1 MNKTKIAISGIGAV
15 GGYYGGLLA
24 ARYKDSED
32 IDIYFIS
39 RGENLEEIRKN
50 GIEVK
55 NTFLTIKAKPT
66 LATDNPA
73 EIGPVDYLFCCTK
86 SYDLEENIVQL
97 TPIIGPNTV
106 IIPLLNGADIAERIQ
121 KLLPNNEV
129 WKGCVYIS
137 SRLVRP
143 GRVEKFTIKDRMF
156 FGSKQGNKKRQKDL
170 QDILVNAR
178 ILTTI
183 PDDIDLEIW
192 KKFFM
197 ISTAATITSYFNE
210 TIGEVVN
217 NHIDLFITLGYEL
230 KSVAEAKGIRLPDGQ
245 VFSAIDAQKIMPN
258 NSTTSMHSDFQ
269 KGNRTEVETL
279 TGYVVRTVHNP
290 ANSGNVRRSG
300 NIDRLC
306 RTNCPRIGNR
316 SSDLS
321 IHVQRVDRISLSGG
335 GLISQ

>member
-1 MNKTKIAISGIGAV
+1 
-15 GGYYGGLLA
+15 
-24 ARYKDSED
+24 
-32 IDIYFIS
+32 
-39 RGENLEEIRKN
+39 
-50 GIEVK
+50 
-55 NTFLTIKAKPT
+55 
-66 LATDNPA
+66 
-73 EIGPVDYLFCCTK
+73 
-86 SYDLEENIVQL
+86 
-97 TPIIGPNTV
+97 
-106 IIPLLNGADIAERIQ
+106 
-121 KLLPNNEV
+121 
-129 WKGCVYIS
+129 
-137 SRLVRP
+137 
-143 GRVEKFTIKDRMF
+143 
-156 FGSKQGNKKRQKDL
+156 
-170 QDILVNAR
+170 
-178 ILTTI
+178 
-183 PDDIDLEIW
+183 
-192 KKFFM
+192 M

-269 KGNRTEVETL
+269 KRQS
-279 TGYVVRTVHNP
+279 H
-290 ANSGNVRRSG
+290 RSG

>member
-1 MNKTKIAISGIGAV
+1 MSKTKIAISGIGAV

-39 RGENLEEIRKN
+39 RGENLKEIREN

-86 SYDLEENIVQL
+86 SYDLEENIAQL
-97 TPIIGPNTV
+97 TPVIGPNTV
-106 IIPLLNGADIAERIQ
+106 IIPLLNGANITERIQ
-121 KLLPNNEV
+121 QLLPNNEI
-129 WKGCVYIS
+129 WKGCVYIG

-156 FGSKQGNKKRQKDL
+156 FGSKEAPTKRQKEL
-170 QDILVNAR
+170 QDILANAR

-183 PDDIDLEIW
+183 PDNIDLEIW

-210 TIGEVVN
+210 TIGEVIN

-230 KSVAEAKGIRLPDGQ
+230 KSVAVAKGIPLPNDRY
-245 VFSAIDAQKIMPN
+245 SPL
-258 NSTTSMHSDFQ
+258 ST
-269 KGNRTEVETL
+269 L
-279 TGYVVRTVHNP
+279 
-290 ANSGNVRRSG
+290 RRS
-300 NIDRLC
+300 C
-306 RTNCPRIGNR
+306 RTIPLPPCTVISKRATAPRWK
-316 SSDLS
+316 
-321 IHVQRVDRISLSGG
+321 H
-335 GLISQ
+335 

>member
-1 MNKTKIAISGIGAV
+1 MNKIKIAISGIGAV

-24 ARYKDSED
+24 ARYKDSEE

-39 RGENLEEIRKN
+39 RGENLKKIREN
-50 GIEVK
+50 DGIEVK
-55 NTFLTIKAKPT
+55 NSFLTIK
-66 LATDNPA
+66 ATDNPA

-86 SYDLEENIVQL
+86 SYDLEKNIAQL
-97 TPIIGPNTV
+97 APVIGSKTV
-106 IIPLLNGADIAERIQ
+106 IIPLQNGVDIAERIQ
-121 KLLPNNEV
+121 PLLPNNEI
-129 WKGCVYIS
+129 WKGCVYIN

-156 FGSKQGNKKRQKDL
+156 FGSKQGNKIRQKEL
-170 QDILVNAR
+170 QEILANAR

-210 TIGEVVN
+210 TIGEVIN
-217 NHIDLFITLGYEL
+217 KHINLFITLGYEL
-230 KSVAEAKGIRLPDGQ
+230 KSVAVAKGISLPDNQ

-279 TGYVVRTVHNP
+279 TGYVVRAAQELDIEVPTY
-290 ANSGNVRRSG
+290 
-300 NIDRLC
+300 
-306 RTNCPRIGNR
+306 
-316 SSDLS
+316 
-321 IHVQRVDRISLSGG
+321 QFMYK
-335 GLISQ
+335 GLTEFPYPDSN

>member
-1 MNKTKIAISGIGAV
+1 
-15 GGYYGGLLA
+15 
-24 ARYKDSED
+24 
-32 IDIYFIS
+32 
-39 RGENLEEIRKN
+39 
-50 GIEVK
+50 
-55 NTFLTIKAKPT
+55 
-66 LATDNPA
+66 
-73 EIGPVDYLFCCTK
+73 
-86 SYDLEENIVQL
+86 
-97 TPIIGPNTV
+97 
-106 IIPLLNGADIAERIQ
+106 
-121 KLLPNNEV
+121 
-129 WKGCVYIS
+129 
-137 SRLVRP
+137 
-143 GRVEKFTIKDRMF
+143 MF

-170 QDILVNAR
+170 QDILANAR

-258 NSTTSMHSDFQ
+258 
-269 KGNRTEVETL
+269 
-279 TGYVVRTVHNP
+279 
-290 ANSGNVRRSG
+290 RSG

>member
-97 TPIIGPNTV
+97 TPITGPNTV

-129 WKGCVYIS
+129 WKGCVYIG

-170 QDILVNAR
+170 QDILANAR

-245 VFSAIDAQKIMPN
+245 VFSAIDAQRIMPN

-269 KGNRTEVETL
+269 KGNR
-279 TGYVVRTVHNP
+279 
-290 ANSGNVRRSG
+290 
-300 NIDRLC
+300 I
-306 RTNCPRIGNR
+306 
-316 SSDLS
+316 
-321 IHVQRVDRISLSGG
+321 
-335 GLISQ
+335 

>member
-66 LATDNPA
+66 
-73 EIGPVDYLFCCTK
+73 
-86 SYDLEENIVQL
+86 
-97 TPIIGPNTV
+97 
-106 IIPLLNGADIAERIQ
+106 
-121 KLLPNNEV
+121 NNEV
-129 WKGCVYIS
+129 WKGCVYIG

-170 QDILVNAR
+170 QDILANAR

-279 TGYVVRTVHNP
+279 TGYVVRTAQELGIEVP
-290 ANSGNVRRSG
+290 
-300 NIDRLC
+300 
-306 RTNCPRIGNR
+306 TY
-316 SSDLS
+316 
-321 IHVQRVDRISLSGG
+321 QFMYK
-335 GLISQ
+335 GLTEFPYPVAD

>member
-1 MNKTKIAISGIGAV
+1 MRLHQFPLGQTGKSGKV
-15 GGYYGGLLA
+15 HH
-24 ARYKDSED
+24 K
-32 IDIYFIS
+32 
-39 RGENLEEIRKN
+39 
-50 GIEVK
+50 
-55 NTFLTIKAKPT
+55 
-66 LATDNPA
+66 
-73 EIGPVDYLFCCTK
+73 GP
-86 SYDLEENIVQL
+86 
-97 TPIIGPNTV
+97 
-106 IIPLLNGADIAERIQ
+106 
-121 KLLPNNEV
+121 
-129 WKGCVYIS
+129 
-137 SRLVRP
+137 
-143 GRVEKFTIKDRMF
+143 MF

-269 KGNRTEVETL
+269 KRQS
-279 TGYVVRTVHNP
+279 H
-290 ANSGNVRRSG
+290 RSG

-306 RTNCPRIGNR
+306 RTNCPRIG
-316 SSDLS
+316 
-321 IHVQRVDRISLSGG
+321 IEVPTYQFMYK
-335 GLISQ
+335 GLTEFPYPVAD

>member
-1 MNKTKIAISGIGAV
+1 MSKTKIAISGIGAV

-39 RGENLEEIRKN
+39 RGENLKEIREN

-86 SYDLEENIVQL
+86 SYDLEENIAQL
-97 TPIIGPNTV
+97 TPVIGPNTV
-106 IIPLLNGADIAERIQ
+106 IIPLLNGANITERIQ
-121 KLLPNNEV
+121 QLLPNNEI
-129 WKGCVYIS
+129 WKGCVYIG

-156 FGSKQGNKKRQKDL
+156 FGSKEAPTKRQKEL
-170 QDILVNAR
+170 QDILANAR

-183 PDDIDLEIW
+183 PDNIDLEIW

-197 ISTAATITSYFNE
+197 ISTAATATSFFNQP
-210 TIGEVVN
+210 IDEVLAQ
-217 NHIDLFITLGYEL
+217 HIDLFIALGTEL
-230 KSVAEAKGIRLPDGQ
+230 KSVAEAMGVRLPDDI
-245 VFSAIDAQKIMPN
+245 VYTSIEMQKMMPAG
-258 NSTTSMHSDFQ
+258 STTSMHSDFLAG
-269 KGNRTEVETL
+269 KKTELETL
-279 TGYVVRTVHNP
+279 TGYVIRQAEKLGVDVPTYRFMYN
-290 ANSGNVRRSG
+290 G
-300 NIDRLC
+300 
-306 RTNCPRIGNR
+306 
-316 SSDLS
+316 LS
-321 IHVQRVDRISLSGG
+321 FYPYPKKTEIS
-335 GLISQ
+335 